1 MGDAADLFARSV
13 EELAELQP
21 IPDGSTLDD
30 FSKAL
35 RAWRYADVLT
45 IDSKQL
51 SLKSFSFTVNHSTN
65 VAEKQRYKA
74 AQREA
79 VEVALR
85 TLEELFAKF
94 GTYPV
99 LNWVLYRIKLQL
111 IEDLNS
117 DEPMLPFNF
126 TFVIDYYLTELV
138 WSDVGRQVR
147 INVEDKHITEEVA
160 RYHKCTDDFRR
171 GVELICVRLMPG
183 YLQSLTHILAAT
195 DRQIMIAKET
205 KAKVLAAGVAV
216 GVALCNVFAQAL
228 YHNL

>member
-126 TFVIDYYLTELV
+126 TFVIDYYLTE
-138 WSDVGRQVR
+138 
-147 INVEDKHITEEVA
+147 
-160 RYHKCTDDFRR
+160 
-171 GVELICVRLMPG
+171 
-183 YLQSLTHILAAT
+183 
-195 DRQIMIAKET
+195 
-205 KAKVLAAGVAV
+205 
-216 GVALCNVFAQAL
+216 
-228 YHNL
+228 